1 MTGTARLDGW
11 RCVVAGGAGAV
22 GGMFA
27 RLLIDAGATVCVVD
41 TVPPGEADDERRSF
55 ERGDIAA
62 LDGRLVAE
70 LAGAELV
77 VLAVPEHVAL
87 AGVEGVAGAM
97 SAGALLVDTLSVKCP
112 IVAALEVH
120 AAKLEVLSL
129 NPMFAPS
136 LGMEG
141 RPVAAVFV
149 HDGPR
154 GRVIA
159 ELIEQSGAR
168 VVELGADE
176 HDALTATTQALTHA
190 VVLAFGLAL
199 AELDVDVGELGAVAP
214 PPHTTLLAL
223 LARIIS
229 GAPETYWDVQAA
241 NAHAVR
247 ARSALSSGMRR
258 LADVVEMGDA
268 GAFAGILAELRDL
281 LGDERDHYRVI
292 SEQIF
297 ERREPG
303 RSTRTGATS

>member
-1 MTGTARLDGW
+1 MTSTAPLDGW
-11 RCVVAGGAGAV
+11 RCVVAGGAGDV

-41 TVPPGEADDERRSF
+41 TRSPGEAHDERRSF
-55 ERGDIAA
+55 EQGDIAA

-70 LAGAELV
+70 LADAEIV
-77 VLAVPEHVAL
+77 VLAVPEPVGL
-87 AGVEGVAGAM
+87 AAVEGVAGAM

-112 IVAALEVH
+112 IVAALGAH

-141 RPVAAVFV
+141 RPVAAVVV

-154 GRVIA
+154 GRAVL
-159 ELIEQSGAR
+159 ELIEQAGAR

-190 VVLAFGLAL
+190 AVLAFGLAL
-199 AELDVDVGELGAVAP
+199 ADLDVDVGELGGVAP
-214 PPHTTLLAL
+214 PPHTTMLAL
-223 LARIIS
+223 LARITS

-241 NAHAVR
+241 NAHAAR
-247 ARSALSSGMRR
+247 ARSALASGMRR
-258 LADVVEMGDA
+258 LADVVEQGDA
-268 GAFAGILAELRDL
+268 DAFAGILEELRDF
-281 LGDERDHYRVI
+281 LGDARDDYRAI
-292 SEQIF
+292 CEQIF